1 MRCTTALTTFAS
13 LAVGARAAEVHG
25 ANAEGTTMGPVAF
38 LWPGDRPWSASH
50 DNSGPCGS
58 SSGVTNRTEFPLS
71 QGQVALSIAD
81 EAYKVAFYIAFDDEP
96 TAQSEFSEQIVQN
109 ITEVEPGHQC
119 YKIASLPSTATAG
132 TNATIQLAYWADF
145 EGENGGKNETFYACA
160 DITLVEAADF
170 SAQVPCFNVTS
181 ADFDSGDATATET
194 VAAATVTP
202 TSGASSSS
210 SSGSGSGLSKGAI
223 AGIAVGTIV
232 GSLAVVGAFAFML
245 LKRRRSSSAA
255 AAASDVPAH
264 GAQMKQRGGDVASV
278 STGH

>member
-1 MRCTTALTTFAS
+1 MHFTTTLATLTS
-13 LAVGARAAEVHG
+13 LATAARAAEVHG
-25 ANAEGTTMGPVAF
+25 ANAEGTVMGPVAF
-38 LWPGDRPWSASH
+38 LWPDDRPWSASH

-58 SSGVTNRTEFPLS
+58 VDGVTNRTQFPIS

-96 TAQSEFSEQIVQN
+96 TTQSEFTEQIVQN

-119 YKIASLPSTATAG
+119 YKIASLPSTAAAG
-132 TNATIQLAYWADF
+132 TNATIQLAYWADY

-170 SAQVPCFNVTS
+170 TAQVPCFNVTS

-194 VAAATVTP
+194 VATATVTP
-202 TSGASSSS
+202 TSAAAASSDG
-210 SSGSGSGLSKGAI
+210 SGSGGLSKGAV

-245 LKRRRSSSAA
+245 LRRRRSSAA
-255 AAASDVPAH
+255 AAAAAAVPA
-264 GAQMKQRGGDVASV
+264 QPMKQREEDVASV

>member
-1 MRCTTALTTFAS
+1 MRFTTALTTVAS
-13 LAVGARAAEVHG
+13 LAVGARAEVHG
-25 ANAEGTTMGPVAF
+25 ASAEGTTMGPVAF

-50 DNSGPCGS
+50 DNTGPCGS

-81 EAYKVAFYIAFDDEP
+81 DAYKVAFYIAFDDEP
-96 TAQSEFSEQIVQN
+96 TVQSEFSEQIVQN

-119 YKIASLPSTATAG
+119 YKIASLPSSATAG
-132 TNATIQLAYWADF
+132 SNATIQLAYWAEN
-145 EGENGGKNETFYACA
+145 EGENGGKNETYYACA

-181 ADFDSGDATATET
+181 AEFDSGDATAT
-194 VAAATVTP
+194 ATVTP
-202 TSGASSSS
+202 TSAASS
-210 SSGSGSGLSKGAI
+210 SSGSGGLSKGAI

-245 LKRRRSSSAA
+245 LKRRRSSAA
-255 AAASDVPAH
+255 AAASDVPTH
-264 GAQMKQRGGDVASV
+264 HAQMKQRDGDVASV